1 MNGALELVTGDYV
14 GLFDHDDLLTPDCLY
29 EFVASMQEVHHDCV
43 YSDEDKL
50 MIRQRNLKIRILN
63 QISALIY
70 CVLITTLH
78 TSLL

>member
-1 MNGALELVTGDYV
+1 NGALELVTGDYV

-50 MIRQRNLKIRILN
+50 NDKTKKFEDPHFKPDFSIDLLCSHN
-63 QISALIY
+63 Y
-70 CVLITTLH
+70 ITH
-78 TSLL
+78 